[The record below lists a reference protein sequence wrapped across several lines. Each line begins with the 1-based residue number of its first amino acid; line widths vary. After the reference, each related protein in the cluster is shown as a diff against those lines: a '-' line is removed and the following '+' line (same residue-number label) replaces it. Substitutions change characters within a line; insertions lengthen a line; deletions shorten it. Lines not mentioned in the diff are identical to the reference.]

1 MLVYQRVYGYYCIQ
15 FWRFSSMR
23 IPQVDGPITMDDL
36 GVPPAPIPGYPYIYT
51 YIHTRG
57 IHMVTLNGYYVC
69 IYIYIYL
76 FIGDISQKH
85 SE

>member
-1 MLVYQRVYGYYCIQ
+1 
-15 FWRFSSMR
+15 MR

-36 GVPPAPIPGYPYIYT
+36 GVPPAPISGYPYIYT
-51 YIHTRG
+51 YIYIYTHG
-57 IHMVTLNGYYVC
+57 GYIWLLLMVIMYV
-69 IYIYIYL
+69 YIYL

>member
-1 MLVYQRVYGYYCIQ
+1 
-15 FWRFSSMR
+15 MR
-23 IPQVDGPITMDDL
+23 IPQVDHPITMDDL
-36 GVPPAPIPGYPYIYT
+36 GVPPAPRFRIPLFLYIYI
-51 YIHTRG
+51 YTRG

-69 IYIYIYL
+69 IYIYL